1 MRDKDLKT
9 GTIIKTN
16 VKVFEGKK
24 FIKKLSKRNYLI
36 KLGESSINSQI
47 DESIMNTGWA
57 PRYKIIVTFD
67 ENAKSD
73 YAKKTLTFDIENLS
87 FESSK
92 KFKNDKEKEQKSME
106 LENLKKELVD
116 SKLEFKLLAD
126 KFFALEE
133 INNTLK
139 EKIRELNNKVN
150 ENKRITVPEEEI
162 KRIKEYALQ
171 KFFEDFTNPFATLK
185 LAIESGLNSTE
196 HSVKTYVT
204 GFKMVLGMLESVFN
218 SHGLKTFLPKVGDIF
233 DPNTQ
238 KPIDFV
244 IDPDVEPN
252 TIKRVDCEAYLLNDR
267 VIKYALVVVSK
278 KE

>member
-1 MRDKDLKT
+1 MRDKDLKS

-16 VKVFEGKK
+16 IKVFEGKK
-24 FIKKLSKRNYLI
+24 FIKKLSRRNFLI
-36 KLGESSINSQI
+36 KLGENSISSQI
-47 DESIMNTGWA
+47 DDLIMNTGWA
-57 PRYKIIVTFD
+57 PHYKIIVTFD
-67 ENAKSD
+67 ENAKAD
-73 YAKKTLTFDIENLS
+73 YAKKTLSFEIENLS
-87 FESSK
+87 FESSI
-92 KFKNDKEKEQKSME
+92 KFKKDKEREQKTKE
-106 LENLKKELVD
+106 LENVKKELAD

-139 EKIRELNNKVN
+139 DKIRELNNKIN

-185 LAIESGLNSTE
+185 LAVESGLNSADN
-196 HSVKTYVT
+196 SVKTYVS
-204 GFKMVLGMLESVFN
+204 GFKMVLGMLESVFS
-218 SHGLKTFLPKVGDIF
+218 SHGLKTLLPKVGDIF

-244 IDPDVEPN
+244 IDPDAEPN